1 MLSLGCT
8 HSNAKT
14 LPCSSDLTPA
24 EIIICFSPQGSP
36 SNIHPHLLCGV
47 GVDVLGRQKQR
58 SLLPEQAVNPE
69 IKIVSVLYDIQSEAV
84 EHPWTK
90 MFNFISVVQ

>member
-1 MLSLGCT
+1 M
-8 HSNAKT
+8 
-14 LPCSSDLTPA
+14 
-24 EIIICFSPQGSP
+24 
-36 SNIHPHLLCGV
+36 
-47 GVDVLGRQKQR
+47 LGRQKQR